1 MPNQAGSENN
11 EQDFLKVIKNEASY
25 VNSTPSLATT
35 KETLDKSILESEVL
49 LRSLGRSGDLGRIE
63 IVKEKHTPSAL
74 VIRSF
79 DDLLQDAK
87 YNYPNEVNFED
98 IFTGAELKVNHEYIL
113 SLNAEFDAVHKLDT
127 LEVIIPAIAGILGGA
142 VDCFF
147 GGFVRNDSGKSIPG
161 SLSAYVEKIFNKAL
175 PAEKILELEKL
186 AHVTYDATN
195 NFNTEVFIDTLSP
208 HFHRLLQLGHD
219 PILGFIFGVLDMLRG
234 TMTTIDYKGK
244 FVVQIMECYSDRKAA
259 DLFEAIAK
267 VFLHMLSDVN
277 TPAGLPVP
285 FMAIFNKLQ
294 FGTIGAEGINISELV
309 KGMYGQGYDF
319 RHFCAMSIPVMITE
333 VIVRVSYFVKRLS
346 EGHSFLEAIP
356 FGLDHQKKPKLA
368 TMLFI
373 AHSSSTA
380 INAGKIVFTKN
391 PMDINYP
398 QWISFARY
406 SIKQLK
412 WALMDKPALRE
423 KYVADAID
431 DHWNELSASI
441 DSLWDEFLA
450 IESNQ

>member
-1 MPNQAGSENN
+1 MPTDVSSENN
-11 EQDFLKVIKNEASY
+11 EQDFLKVIKNEMTY
-25 VNSTPSLATT
+25 VNTAPTLATT
-35 KETLDKSILESEVL
+35 REALDKSILESGAL
-49 LRSLGRSGDLGRIE
+49 LRSIGRGGDLDRIE
-63 IVKEKHTPSAL
+63 IVKEEHTPSPL

-79 DDLLQDAK
+79 DDLLKDATA
-87 YNYPNEVNFED
+87 NYPNDIDFED
-98 IFTGAELKVNHEYIL
+98 LFTEAELAANHEYIL
-113 SLNAEFDAVHKLDT
+113 SLSAEFDAVHKLDA
-127 LEVIIPAIAGILGGA
+127 LEVIIPAVAGILGGA

-195 NFNTEVFIDTLSP
+195 NLNTEVLIDTLSP

-219 PILGFIFGVLDMLRG
+219 PILGFIFGVVDMLRG

-259 DLFEAIAK
+259 TLFEAIAK

-285 FMAIFNKLQ
+285 FMALFSKFQ
-294 FGTIGAEGINISELV
+294 FGHIGVEGLNIAELV

-333 VIVRVSYFVKRLS
+333 VIVRVSYFAKRLS
-346 EGHSFLEAIP
+346 EGHSFMEAIP

-373 AHSSSTA
+373 AHSASTA

-406 SIKQLK
+406 SVKQLK
-412 WALMDKPALRE
+412 WALLEKPALRE

-431 DHWNELSASI
+431 GHWNELSASI
-441 DSLWDEFLA
+441 DVLWDELA
-450 IESNQ
+450 SETT

>member
-1 MPNQAGSENN
+1 M
-11 EQDFLKVIKNEASY
+11 
-25 VNSTPSLATT
+25 
-35 KETLDKSILESEVL
+35 
-49 LRSLGRSGDLGRIE
+49 
-63 IVKEKHTPSAL
+63 
-74 VIRSF
+74 
-79 DDLLQDAK
+79 
-87 YNYPNEVNFED
+87 
-98 IFTGAELKVNHEYIL
+98 
-113 SLNAEFDAVHKLDT
+113 
-127 LEVIIPAIAGILGGA
+127 
-142 VDCFF
+142 
-147 GGFVRNDSGKSIPG
+147 
-161 SLSAYVEKIFNKAL
+161 

-186 AHVTYDATN
+186 AHVTFDATN
-195 NFNTEVFIDTLSP
+195 NLNTKVLVETLSP
-208 HFHRLLQLGHD
+208 DFHRLLQLGHD
-219 PILGFIFGVLDMLRG
+219 PILGFIFGVLDMLRC
-234 TMTTIDYKGK
+234 TMTTIDYQGK

-346 EGHSFLEAIP
+346 EGHAFLEAIP

-373 AHSSSTA
+373 AHSACTA

-412 WALMDKPALRE
+412 WALMDKPALQE
-423 KYVADAID
+423 KYVTDAID

-441 DSLWDEFLA
+441 DFLWDEFA
-450 IESNQ
+450 SKTT